1 MSLCSFLMKDFE
13 NVAKFVVDDI
23 LANLEEETK
32 VELREANLDN
42 THFGFG
48 LFVRNK
54 YVHNP
59 KTRIEQYADV
69 IDADGFSAEVVKR
82 VKFHLC
88 GGQDKA
94 KVTTKKE
101 LLEMLERYP
110 DDTQIVLKIGYSET
124 DAYHQEQR
132 VGVQER
138 DKQLLIFDLSGQE
151 GE

>member
-1 MSLCSFLMKDFE
+1 MSLCKLLMKDFE
-13 NVAKFVVDDI
+13 NVATIDVDDI
-23 LANLEEETK
+23 LANLTEETK
-32 VELREANLDN
+32 AELREANLDD

-69 IDADGFSAEVVKR
+69 FDPDGFSAEIVKR

-88 GGQDKA
+88 GGQDNA
-94 KVTTKKE
+94 RVTTKKE
-101 LLEMLERYP
+101 LLEMLEGYS
-110 DDTQIVLKIGYSET
+110 DDTQIVLQIGCTET
-124 DAYHQEQR
+124 DVYQQEQR

-138 DKQLLIFDLSGQE
+138 GKQLLIYDLSGQE

>member
-1 MSLCSFLMKDFE
+1 MSLCKLLMKDFE

-23 LANLEEETK
+23 LANLTEEEK
-32 VELREANLDN
+32 AELREVNLRD
-42 THFGFG
+42 TYFGFG

-69 IDADGFSAEVVKR
+69 IDADGFSAEIVKR

-88 GGQDKA
+88 GGQDNA

-101 LLEMLERYP
+101 LLDMLEGYP
-110 DDTQIVLKIGYSET
+110 DDTQIVLKIGCTET
-124 DAYHQEQR
+124 DVYQQEQR
-132 VGVQER
+132 VGVQESG
-138 DKQLLIFDLSGQE
+138 KQLLIFDLSGQE

>member
-1 MSLCSFLMKDFE
+1 MKDFE
-13 NVAKFVVDDI
+13 NVATIDVDDI
-23 LANLEEETK
+23 LANLTEETK
-32 VELREANLDN
+32 AELREANLDD

-69 IDADGFSAEVVKR
+69 FDPDGFSAEIVKR

-88 GGQDKA
+88 GGQDNA
-94 KVTTKKE
+94 RVTTKKE
-101 LLEMLERYP
+101 LLEMLEGYS
-110 DDTQIVLKIGYSET
+110 DDTQIVLQIGCTET
-124 DAYHQEQR
+124 DVYQQEQR

-138 DKQLLIFDLSGQE
+138 GKQLLIYDLSGQE